1 MTEFDDALIDDPIL
15 NSAYFKPSRHWPI
28 DEETKQISG
37 DEPAEGRRPSSYLTP
52 IPGAKDPAKSQ
63 LSLGVTDQ
71 EKIERN
77 RLINDI
83 RTRVEVWREGSRPWD
98 GVTPT
103 TRKLLEHWNVVE
115 GRERPLF
122 FAQREA
128 IETAVWL
135 TEVAPKEAPHIVSE
149 LAQFG
154 KAISAGLPRIGHKM
168 ATGTGKTVVMA
179 LLIAWHTL
187 NKARNPQDA
196 RFADQFLVVSPGIT
210 IRDRLRVLRPSR
222 EEGNY
227 YDEFHLVPASLR
239 QDLNRATVEIIN
251 YHKLMKR
258 QKESLSAGT
267 KAVLGSHADN
277 YVETGREMVSRV
289 LRPFGRSKTEIVVI
303 NDEAHHCY
311 QTKPDNVELDPDVG
325 RKGYRVVDDPPDP
338 DGDSEAEEEARVW
351 HSGLEAIDDH
361 RGIKTVYDLSA
372 TPFFI
377 GGSGWPEGT
386 LFQWV
391 VSDFPLIE
399 AVEAGMVKIPRVP
412 VRDDVD
418 EKDPAFR
425 ALWEHVGPQ
434 LRKISATQAR
444 EGEPIIPDK
453 LEAAFLALYD
463 DYRQHHRDKMDG
475 REDDPD
481 VTPPVFIVV
490 ASSTDQSNY
499 LFRWM
504 SGWKDE
510 DGVYHHGVA
519 PLFDNVVCDDPN
531 HVPQDGEDVRRDNIV
546 CHPSNNPRLQPRPLS
561 LLIDSQALDQPGDQ
575 FPKAFREAAESELEQ
590 YRREFAARHPG
601 EEPDDAE
608 ILREV
613 MNTVGKPDRLGAPV
627 RLVVSVSMLTEGWDA
642 NTVTHVLGVRAFSTQ
657 LICEQVVG
665 RALRRVSYD
674 RDAEMKFSPEYA
686 DIYGVPWKL
695 IPTAG
700 TRDGGPNTNP
710 AVQVHPVPERED
722 DTEVTVP
729 RVVGYRVQP
738 PEEEIEVD
746 AFDDHAHLTI
756 EQATWVE
763 VVDVTGHGSVHSLA
777 RLKEL
782 REQQVAFDLAW
793 RVYERM
799 AAGQSLGAAFDVAD
813 RRVNASGVV
822 GIRPWLFPQVLAV
835 VRRWLEECLH
845 LKGDAF
851 VQLVLLRQHREEAVE
866 RILGQI
872 ANATTARGETVVLP
886 SYDPHGPV
894 GSTGQ
899 MQPWWTTRS
908 PEKLYLTDASKCH
921 INRVVADSGW
931 EIRLAQKLEAMDDVE
946 RYVKNEHLDFTIPY
960 VMDGI
965 PQSYYPD
972 FIVHLDDG
980 REDPLKVL
988 VEVSGQEHRAKGIKT
1003 MTAATKW
1010 INAINADGRH
1020 GRWAFVELTE
1030 IDADTPDTLRRKAIE
1045 WRDTHTPGVLIEPQQ
1060 PTSA

>member
-1 MTEFDDALIDDPIL
+1 MTEIDDALIDNPIL

-37 DEPAEGRRPSSYLTP
+37 EEPAVGRRPSSYLTP
-52 IPGAKDPAKSQ
+52 IPGAKESAKPQ

-77 RLINDI
+77 RTINDI
-83 RTRVEVWREGSRPWD
+83 RNRVRVWREGARPWD

-103 TRKLLEHWNVVE
+103 TRKLLDHWSVVE

-128 IETAVWL
+128 IETTIWL
-135 TEVAPKEAPHIVSE
+135 TEVAPKEAPHIVTE
-149 LAQFG
+149 LAQYG
-154 KAISAGLPRIGHKM
+154 KAISGGLPRVAHKM

-179 LLIAWHTL
+179 LIIAWHTL

-210 IRDRLRVLRPSR
+210 IRDRLRVLAPS
-222 EEGNY
+222 EEENY
-227 YDEFHLVPASLR
+227 YDEFHLIPASLR
-239 QDLNRATVEIIN
+239 PDLNKANVEIIN
-251 YHKLMKR
+251 YHKLMTR

-267 KAVLGSHADN
+267 KAVLGAHAEN
-277 YVETGREMVSRV
+277 YEETEREMVSRV
-289 LRPFGRSKTEIVVI
+289 LRPFGRRKSEIVVI

-311 QTKPDNVELDPDVG
+311 RAKPDNVQLDPDVG
-325 RKGYRVVDDPPDP
+325 RRGFRVVDDPDEQDE
-338 DGDSEAEEEARVW
+338 DGEAEEEARVW
-351 HSGLEAIDDH
+351 HSGLEAIDKH

-377 GGSGWPEGT
+377 SGSGWPEGT

-412 VRDDVD
+412 IRDDVD
-418 EKDPAFR
+418 QKDPAFR

-434 LRKISATQAR
+434 LRKIRAKEAR
-444 EGEPIIPDK
+444 EGKPVIPK
-453 LEAAFLALYD
+453 ELEAAFRALYD
-463 DYRQHHRDKMDG
+463 DYQEHYHEKMDG

-481 VTPPVFIVV
+481 ITPPVFIVV

-504 SGWKDE
+504 SGWKDD
-510 DGVYHHGVA
+510 DGAYHHGAA
-519 PLFDNVVCDDPN
+519 PLFDNVVCDDPE
-531 HVPQDGEDVRRDNIV
+531 HAARPGEDVRTDNVV
-546 CHPSNNPRLQPRPLS
+546 CHPSNNPRLEPRPLS
-561 LLIDSQALDQPGDQ
+561 LLIDSKALDQPGDQ
-575 FPKAFREAAESELEQ
+575 FPKAFREAAESELGQ
-590 YRREFAARHPG
+590 YRREYTMRHPG
-601 EEPDDAE
+601 DEPDDAE

-613 MNTVGKPDRLGAPV
+613 MNTVGKPNRLGAPV

-674 RDAEMKFSPEYA
+674 VDEERKFAPEYA

-700 TRDGGPNTNP
+700 NRSSDPDPNP
-710 AVQVHPVPERED
+710 AVRVHPVPERDE
-722 DTEVTVP
+722 DTEIMFP

-738 PEEEIEVD
+738 PDERIQID
-746 AFDDHAHLTI
+746 SFDQDAHLTI
-756 EQATWVE
+756 EQATWAKSI
-763 VVDVTGHGSVHSLA
+763 DVTGYGPVHSLA

-793 RVYERM
+793 RVCERM
-799 AAGQSLGAAFDVAD
+799 AAGRPLDSAFDVAD
-813 RRVNASGVV
+813 DGAGGDDVV
-822 GIRPWLFPQVLAV
+822 GVRPWLFPQVLAV
-835 VRRWLEECLH
+835 VRRWLDQCLH
-845 LKGDAF
+845 LKGPAF
-851 VQLVLLRQHREEAVE
+851 VQLVLLTQHREEAVD

-872 ANATTARGETVVLP
+872 ANATTAHGQHVMLP
-886 SYDPHGPV
+886 SFDPHGSV

-899 MQPWWTTRS
+899 MQPWHTARA
-908 PEKLYLTDASKCH
+908 PEKIYLTEASKCH

-931 EIRLAQKLEAMDDVE
+931 EIRLSQKLEVMDDVM

-960 VMDGI
+960 VMDGL

-980 REDPLKVL
+980 HEDPLQVL
-988 VEVSGQEHRAKGIKT
+988 VEVSGQEDRAKEIKT

-1010 INAINADGRH
+1010 ANAINADGRH

-1045 WRDTHTPGVLIEPQQ
+1045 WRDSHTPGEIIESLE
-1060 PTSA
+1060 PTTA